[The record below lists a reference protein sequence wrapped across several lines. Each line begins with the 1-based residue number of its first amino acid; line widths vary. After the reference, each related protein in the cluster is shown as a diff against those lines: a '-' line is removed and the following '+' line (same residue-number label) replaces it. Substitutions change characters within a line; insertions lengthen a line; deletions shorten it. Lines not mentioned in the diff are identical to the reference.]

1 MDLTAR
7 CLFLLSCLGVILALD
22 LEAIDPGYYV
32 DHTATSETIDYKD
45 PCKAGEFFSPSSL
58 DYGVILYGGRN
69 MPRICCEWACRGR
82 SNKTLSKR

>member
-7 CLFLLSCLGVILALD
+7 CLFLLSFLGVVLAID

-45 PCKAGEFFSPSSL
+45 PCKAGEVFPPCSY
-58 DYGVILYGGRN
+58 YGVILY
-69 MPRICCEWACRGR
+69 RG
-82 SNKTLSKR
+82 